1 MWQVFDGRASVSVG
15 GEQWIVERGDVVT
28 VPSWQPLVI
37 GAETEL
43 DLFRFSD
50 TPIFERLH
58 QDRVE
63 VAGRLVQVAG
73 EPVNVEP
80 QR

>member
-1 MWQVFDGRASVSVG
+1 VDS
-15 GEQWIVERGDVVT
+15 GERDLVA
-28 VPSWQPLVI
+28 VPSWQAFVF

-50 TPIFERLH
+50 APVFERLH

-63 VAGRLVQVAG
+63 VGGRLVQVAG
-73 EPVNVEP
+73 RPVLEERVNP
-80 QR
+80 